1 MYGPLVAPNT
11 MGEIRAADDESGG
24 RRTSREAVVDAALR
38 IVDSQGASAL
48 TMRRVA
54 DEVGVSVMT
63 LYGFV
68 RTKRELVEAVSE
80 RAFMGL
86 FKSGRREGAWTE
98 QLRAL
103 TEELHGALRDHP
115 GVVEM
120 TLRDAVPSG
129 IFDDVREAMLE
140 ILRGAGLGRADA
152 LQALGGFFSLSL
164 GFASAAAARARSAQR
179 SVDEV
184 ARLQRLHP
192 ADYPRLIEVAAD
204 YPSHLSQASFTKN
217 VEHLIAAW
225 APAQRGATPRRG
237 TR

>member
-1 MYGPLVAPNT
+1 MYGLDVAPNRV
-11 MGEIRAADDESGG
+11 GEIRAAGDESGG
-24 RRTSREAVVDAALR
+24 RRTSREAVVDAGLR
-38 IVDSQGASAL
+38 IVDAQGANAL

-68 RTKRELVEAVSE
+68 RTKQELVEAVSE
-80 RAFMGL
+80 RALMGL
-86 FKSGRREGAWTE
+86 FKSGRREGAWSE

-103 TEELHGALRDHP
+103 TEKLHGALRDHP

-120 TLRDAVPSG
+120 VLRDAVPSS
-129 IFDDVREAMLE
+129 IFDDVRESMLE
-140 ILRGAGLGRADA
+140 ILRDAGLDRADA
-152 LQALGGFFSLSL
+152 LQALGGFFGLCL

-179 SVDEV
+179 PVDEV
-184 ARLQRLHP
+184 ARLKRLHP

-204 YPSHLSQASFTKN
+204 YPSHLSAASFTTN

-225 APAQRGATPRRG
+225 APARRGARPRRG